1 MLKPRKI
8 LAILGVIGL
17 LGVALIGALFV
28 LRPEDEKPVVPNYR
42 MSADKGIKALQPWY
56 SPQAGMWDNIGW
68 WNAANALETTID
80 YMRLTKT
87 STYADIVRQTYDL
100 NNSGK
105 FLNDFYDDEGWW
117 ALAWLKAYDQSHEP
131 RYLDAAKTIFA
142 DMKGGWDETCGGG
155 LWWKKNRRYKNA
167 IPNELFLTLAAR
179 LHSRTPGDSQYKE
192 WALREW
198 AWFKGS
204 GMINSQNLI
213 NDGLTET
220 CANNAQTT
228 WTYNQGV
235 ILGGLAELAAISG
248 DQSYVRQAESIAD
261 AAIAALVDQDGVL
274 VELCEKDSDCGADG
288 PQFKGIFVRNVA
300 ALYTVSPKPAYK
312 TFIARNAASI
322 WRNRD
327 TQNRFGLHWNA
338 PIDRAD
344 PSRQSSAL
352 DCFNAALTIFFAQ

>member
-1 MLKPRKI
+1 MLMRRQSF
-8 LAILGVIGL
+8 AILGASGL
-17 LGVALIGALFV
+17 VGVALIAALLV
-28 LRPEDEKPVVPNYR
+28 VRPNDERPVVPNYR
-42 MSADKGIKALQPWY
+42 MYADEGIKTLQRWY
-56 SPQAGMWDNIGW
+56 SPQVGMWDSIGW

-87 STYADIVRQTYDL
+87 PAYADIVRQTYDL
-100 NNSGK
+100 NKYGN

-117 ALAWLKAYDQSHEP
+117 ALAWLKAYDLTYEP
-131 RYLDAAKTIFA
+131 RYLDTAKTIFA
-142 DMKGGWDETCGGG
+142 DMKGGWDNTCGGG

-179 LHSRTPGDSQYKE
+179 LHSRTPGDNEYKE

-204 GMINSQNLI
+204 GMINAHNLI

-220 CANNAQTT
+220 CANNGQTT

-235 ILGGLAELAAISG
+235 ILGGLVELAAIRG
-248 DQSYVRQAESIAD
+248 DQSYLRQAETIAD
-261 AAIAALVDQDGVL
+261 AAITTLVEKDGVL
-274 VELCEKDSDCGADG
+274 VEPCEKASDCGADG
-288 PQFKGIFVRNVA
+288 PQFKGIFVRNLA

-312 TFIARNAASI
+312 TFITRNADSI

-327 TQNRFGLHWNA
+327 AQNRFGLRWNA
-338 PIDRAD
+338 PLDMPD

-352 DCFNAALTIFFAQ
+352 DCLNATLVMLGQ